1 MRQFSI
7 SGRLDDLVVSEFEAP
22 SFSKW
27 GRAQNLSCVQ
37 VFWLRKNGGIIY
49 IFLKDFALALVLK
62 QRLWTCRKWPFCLRL
77 IVSSNAIWFSCL
89 PMHVSPMRCYSKLCL
104 PQNNTPLFKI
114 CIYIY
119 FFFARNSASSNK
131 NKTLIHLKLK
141 KYSYLSFH
149 WYHSFIPTALY
160 WIKVSWSSL

>member
-1 MRQFSI
+1 MRFWTIRMLNFFISWTLAWLIGLILWNIVGQFSI

-37 VFWLRKNGGIIY
+37 VFWLRKNRGIIY
-49 IFLKDFALALVLK
+49 IFLKGFALALVLK
-62 QRLWTCRKWPFCLRL
+62 QRLWLCRKWPFCLRL
-77 IVSSNAIWFSCL
+77 IFSSNAIWFSCL

-104 PQNNTPLFKI
+104 PQNNPLLFKI

-119 FFFARNSASSNK
+119 FFFAR
-131 NKTLIHLKLK
+131 KL
-141 KYSYLSFH
+141 S
-149 WYHSFIPTALY
+149 IE
-160 WIKVSWSSL
+160 